1 MMFLPALAVVFAGIL
16 NGGHSGVDR
25 QLKPILHD
33 LHVQSVAVPAAT
45 LRSLTHHS
53 DATRDLVRKL
63 HADGVIGLEI
73 VTGHGAPTLRLVIY
87 DGNGGLK
94 TFTEISLNGRGG
106 LAADDLDVLRQN
118 LTDDVTSLGGDVA
131 APPPEV
137 IEPAPA
143 PTPPKPVPPPKHAP
157 APAAP
162 AQEIEIDDTPA
173 VLGATPAA
181 APQHAARP
189 TETADASDAVS
200 ADEIAAMTG
209 GGDDATGGG
218 GAGPA
223 VDELHAQSSAASVL
237 HLGGSVGFGIASRAF
252 TPSAATVAAYGT
264 SPVGAVSLEAHVQPT
279 ERIALAVAY
288 DHTLDLTTP
297 MSDQS
302 IAATTISRWEAY
314 GTYALARHGAF
325 ELGAR
330 VGAGH
335 RAFSIDSTVPG
346 RSPDSDYEYAI
357 AGLTGATKLGDK
369 LALRGLAAL
378 EPVFGGVQA
387 TEMSMGASS
396 RWALDVGAAIEYR
409 PYAHVYARAAAEYQ
423 RFSWSWDMPNARSG
437 GGATD
442 EYPSGTLSLGAD
454 Y

>member
-45 LRSLTHHS
+45 LRSLLHHS
-53 DATRDLVRKL
+53 DATRDAVRKL

-73 VTGHGAPTLRLVIY
+73 VTGHGAPTMRLVIY

-94 TFTEISLNGRGG
+94 TFTELSLNGRGG

-118 LTDDVTSLGGDVA
+118 LSDDVTSLGGGGDVA
-131 APPPEV
+131 APPTAIV
-137 IEPAPA
+137 EPSFAP
-143 PTPPKPVPPPKHAP
+143 
-157 APAAP
+157 AP
-162 AQEIEIDDTPA
+162 AQEIEMDDTPA
-173 VLGATPAA
+173 VLGAAPAA
-181 APQHAARP
+181 APQHAAKP

-209 GGDDATGGG
+209 GGDEPGGG
-218 GAGPA
+218 GGGSA
-223 VDELHAQSSAASVL
+223 DELHAQSSTAAAL

-297 MSDQS
+297 MADQS

-314 GTYALARHGAF
+314 GTYALAHHGSF

-330 VGAGH
+330 LGAGH
-335 RAFSIDSTVPG
+335 RSFSIDSTVPG

-369 LALRGLAAL
+369 LAVRGLAAF

-396 RWALDVGAAIEYR
+396 RWALDVGAALEYR

-423 RFSWSWDMPNARSG
+423 RFSWSWDMPSARGG

>member
-16 NGGHSGVDR
+16 NGGHSGLDR

-33 LHVQSVAVPAAT
+33 LHVQAVAVPAAT
-45 LRSLTHHS
+45 LRALTHHS
-53 DATRDLVRKL
+53 DATRAVVRKL
-63 HADGVIGLEI
+63 HVDGVIGLEV
-73 VTGHGAPTLRLVIY
+73 VTGHGAPSLHLVIY

-94 TFTEISLNGRGG
+94 TYSELALTANGA

-118 LTDDVTSLGGDVA
+118 LSDDVTSLGGDA
-131 APPPEV
+131 APSSDPV
-137 IEPAPA
+137 EPAPA
-143 PTPPKPVPPPKHAP
+143 PKR
-157 APAAP
+157 AP
-162 AQEIEIDDTPA
+162 AQVQEIEMDETPA
-173 VLGATPAA
+173 VLGPAPP
-181 APQHAARP
+181 APAKHEAKPA
-189 TETADASDAVS
+189 ETADASDAVS

-209 GGDDATGGG
+209 GGDDPAAGSGG
-218 GAGPA
+218 A
-223 VDELHAQSSAASVL
+223 VDELHAQNSAAAAL
-237 HLGGSVGFGIASRAF
+237 HLGASVGFGIASRAF
-252 TPSAATVAAYGT
+252 TPSAATVASYGT
-264 SPVGAVSLEAHVQPT
+264 SPVGAVALEAHVQPT

-288 DHTLDLTTP
+288 DHTLALTTP

-314 GTYALARHGAF
+314 GTYALGQVGSL

-335 RAFSIDSTVPG
+335 RAFSIDSTVAG
-346 RSPDSDYEYAI
+346 RTPDSDYEYAI
-357 AGLTGATKLGDK
+357 AGLTGSAKLGDK
-369 LALRGLAAL
+369 LSLRGLAAL

-396 RWALDVGAAIEYR
+396 RWALDVGAALEYR
-409 PYAHVYARAAAEYQ
+409 VQRHVYARAAAEYQ
-423 RFSWSWDMPNARSG
+423 RFSWSWDMPSARGG

-442 EYPSGTLSLGAD
+442 EYPSGMLSLGAD